1 MVNIEAFLFIPVLLR
16 DLTKKSVQSLLVWI
30 NKWAVWLIKERE
42 GVTIEKKRLH
52 YIYRHCLWV
61 REEQIHWSPLYIYQ
75 KYLKLFIWRFK
86 KPCVHSPGLKFMFWN
101 RGVFVLLAWPL
112 VIGQVQMFTN
122 TLVDCPDLILA
133 LDGVHKL
140 GDIQSLKKDL
150 FISNWKGDLGFG
162 SWRLRYLPSARSS
175 YSDHLDRFFK

>member
-1 MVNIEAFLFIPVLLR
+1 MVDKRKRRSDHRKTEATF
-16 DLTKKSVQSLLVWI
+16 
-30 NKWAVWLIKERE
+30 
-42 GVTIEKKRLH
+42 

-61 REEQIHWSPLYIYQ
+61 REEQIHRSPLYIYQ

-86 KPCVHSPGLKFMFWN
+86 KPFVHSPCLKFMFWN

-133 LDGVHKL
+133 FDGVHKL

-162 SWRLRYLPSARSS
+162 SRRLRYLPSARSS

>member
-1 MVNIEAFLFIPVLLR
+1 M
-16 DLTKKSVQSLLVWI
+16 
-30 NKWAVWLIKERE
+30 
-42 GVTIEKKRLH
+42 TIEKKRLH

-86 KPCVHSPGLKFMFWN
+86 KPFVHSPCLKFMFWN

-133 LDGVHKL
+133 FDGVHKL

-150 FISNWKGDLGFG
+150 FISNWKEISVLGHGDYVIYPPRDPRTQIIWTG
-162 SWRLRYLPSARSS
+162 SLSS
-175 YSDHLDRFFK
+175 FLCSLCDSSSSLSI